1 MKSREYRN
9 TQNGLVYWLEDG
21 KVMMRK
27 PGYDYIV
34 KQSHMT
40 AAEFFVAV
48 GTDVLVLVEGE

>member
-9 TQNGLVYWLEDG
+9 IQNGLVYWLEDN

-27 PGYDYIV
+27 PGYDHIV